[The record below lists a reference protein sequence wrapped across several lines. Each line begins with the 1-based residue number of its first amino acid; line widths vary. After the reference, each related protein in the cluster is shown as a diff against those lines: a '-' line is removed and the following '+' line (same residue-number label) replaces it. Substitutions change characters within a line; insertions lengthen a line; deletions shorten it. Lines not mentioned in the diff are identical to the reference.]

1 MSLRPR
7 AKQQLA
13 AATTGINAYNED
25 ANLDIEGGGSI
36 EDGMSNRKMHAIA
49 SSNSLSSN
57 SIDSSSYSSATS
69 KSVYVSSP
77 SLLDSRKLGF
87 TMDSWIGQ
95 MLHPQRASNIQQ
107 VAQWATVGLL
117 VLSCV
122 SMLVLESTLGAILC
136 LIYAACAFG
145 VVVSLILSQV
155 VLSMDD
161 GTAEMKKVSDPI
173 LYGASGF
180 LNVQYNGRLILGCFW
195 KCMGLTHGLFI
206 FWYA

>member
-13 AATTGINAYNED
+13 AASTGINAYNED
-25 ANLDIEGGGSI
+25 ANLDIEGGGGGI
-36 EDGMSNRKMHAIA
+36 EDGMNRKTTMHAIA

-57 SIDSSSYSSATS
+57 SVDSSYSATA
-69 KSVYVSSP
+69 KSVYSSSS
-77 SLLDSRKLGF
+77 SLSDSRKLGF
-87 TMDSWIGQ
+87 SMDSFIGQ
-95 MLHPQRASNIQQ
+95 MLHPHRASKIQN
-107 VAQWATVGLL
+107 VAQWVTVGLL
-117 VLSCV
+117 LLSFV

-180 LNVQYNGRLILGCFW
+180 LNVQYNGRHILG
-195 KCMGLTHGLFI
+195 
-206 FWYA
+206 